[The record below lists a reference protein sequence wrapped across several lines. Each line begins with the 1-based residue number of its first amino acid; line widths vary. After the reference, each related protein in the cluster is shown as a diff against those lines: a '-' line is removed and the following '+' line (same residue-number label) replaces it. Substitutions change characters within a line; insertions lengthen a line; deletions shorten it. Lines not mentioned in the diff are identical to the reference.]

1 MKIAAVALV
10 CFFVGLVS
18 VLVVVSHPVASGT
31 ALVVCVV
38 LYPSVRR
45 FAKMLA
51 PVIEARAELR
61 RANARF
67 LDFLVDN
74 FARCTCA
81 YPSVFETVTGKR
93 VCVVCNMEESKNAK
107 AAKKIS
113 L

>member
-10 CFFVGLVS
+10 CFFVGLLGTLCAFS
-18 VLVVVSHPVASGT
+18 YPVASGI
-31 ALVVCVV
+31 ALFLCVV
-38 LYPSVRR
+38 AYPYVRR

-81 YPSVFETVTGKR
+81 YPSVFETMTGKR
-93 VCVVCNMEESKNAK
+93 VCVVCNMEERKNAK
-107 AAKKIS
+107 DAKEIS